1 MVPPNPLSPSAPIR
15 VHIEQENGEVEGAL
29 MGTKEDG
36 GEVHMEDHNI
46 PKSNVVVEGPV
57 KVR

>member
-1 MVPPNPLSPSAPIR
+1 
-15 VHIEQENGEVEGAL
+15 